1 MTGQRTVLMLSNRQH
16 RAAGAGPENE
26 HSRELLAN
34 RGWDIER
41 VHVQT
46 DSIAGLITGT
56 VRALSVAI
64 RSDIA
69 VVDSHCSPPE
79 LQIVGLIV
87 STLAAKPWLAEFRD
101 PLVTNVQVKPG
112 SLSSYLRQLLERI
125 IVTAADRVVW
135 WNGIQMDENYFEQT
149 YPGLPDTMWQNI
161 PELGFGGLN
170 AEAFESADSKTF
182 NEFTL
187 VYAGSFYEGWI
198 EPYDFFEGVARYRE
212 SGGDPLNVQF
222 YGDWRQPYWSAAE
235 DLSIAEWIEPMDAIP
250 HDELISV
257 LKGADALLYVG
268 GTDPQNRQNIPL
280 KLCDYVGARTPIL
293 GIVDPEFRAATL
305 LSDHNLGIV
314 ASPRDPDDIANAIKQ
329 LQRGVVEFDPDEQV
343 FEWFS
348 SDRAMDRY
356 AALLSAVADGVP
368 PTERFGDLP
377 DVNPP

>member
-1 MTGQRTVLMLSNRQH
+1 MLSNRRH

-26 HSRELLAN
+26 HNRELLAD
-34 RGWDIER
+34 RGWDVKRI
-41 VHVQT
+41 HVQT
-46 DSIAGLITGT
+46 DSIADLIIGT

-79 LQIVGLIV
+79 LHIVGLIV

-101 PLVTNVQVKPG
+101 PLVTNVHVDPG
-112 SLSSYLRQLLERI
+112 SLSSYLRQLLERV
-125 IVTAADRVVW
+125 IVTAADHVVW

-149 YPGLPDTMWQNI
+149 YPGLPDTTWQKI

-170 AEAFESADSKTF
+170 AAAFESADPQTF

-198 EPYDFFEGVARYRE
+198 EPYGFFEGLARYRKN
-212 SGGDPLNVQF
+212 SGSPLKVQF
-222 YGDWRQPYWSAAE
+222 YGDWRQPYQSAAE
-235 DLSIAEWIEPMDAIP
+235 DLGIAEWIEPMDAIP
-250 HDELISV
+250 HNELISV

-305 LSDHNLGIV
+305 VSNHNLGIV

-329 LQRGVVEFDPDEQV
+329 LQLGEISFNPDEQV

-348 SDRAMDRY
+348 SDKAMDRY
-356 AALLSAVADGVP
+356 AALLSAVADGIP
-368 PTERFGDLP
+368 PTERLGDLP
-377 DVNPP
+377 DVNPL